1 MRRLAE
7 HLRARCRG
15 IERRAEQAALELGL
29 RHLSHPY
36 AGEMRELM
44 SAWSRREARDR
55 HGMRVLL
62 ASTLASDGQAI
73 DVGAHSGA
81 VLSEIMRVAPRG
93 RHIAYEPLPALAV
106 HLRNVFPDVEVREA
120 ALSDENGTTS
130 FVHVEAA
137 PEYSGLR
144 ERAYPGYEDSPRRTL
159 TVRTERLDDA
169 LPDGFAPSLIKID
182 VEGAELLV
190 LRGAVQTLREHRPVV
205 IFEHGIGA
213 SERYGTGPQDV
224 YDLLVPGLGMRIF
237 DLDGTGPYTRA
248 QFIDAFPAPIWNF
261 VAVPR

>member
-1 MRRLAE
+1 
-7 HLRARCRG
+7 
-15 IERRAEQAALELGL
+15 
-29 RHLSHPY
+29 
-36 AGEMRELM
+36 MRELM
-44 SAWSRREARDR
+44 SVWSRREARDR

-62 ASTLASDGQAI
+62 ASNLASDAHAI

-81 VLSEIMRVAPRG
+81 VLGEIVRVAPHG
-93 RHIAYEPLPALAV
+93 RHIAYEPLPGLASQ
-106 HLRNVFPDVEVREA
+106 LRTCFPDVEIREA
-120 ALSDENGTTS
+120 ALSDANGTVS

-144 ERAYPGYEDSPRRTL
+144 ERAYPGYEDSPRHTL

-169 LPDGFAPSLIKID
+169 LPEGFEPSLIKID

-190 LRGAVQTLREHRPVV
+190 LHGAVETLREHRPVV

-213 SERYGTGPQDV
+213 SERYGCGPEDIHH
-224 YDLLVPGLGMRIF
+224 LLVGQLGMRIF
-237 DLDGTGPYTRA
+237 DLDGTGPYTRS
-248 QFIDAFPAPIWNF
+248 QFIEVFPAPIWNF